1 MKGIILAGG
10 RGTRLYPI
18 TRAVSKQLLPVYD
31 KPMVYYPL
39 SVLMLAGI
47 REVLI
52 ISTPEDV
59 GAYQRLLGD
68 GTRWG
73 MRFVYAEQAEPRGL
87 ADAFLV
93 GKDFIAGDR
102 CALVLGDNVFYGS
115 RLQEIVQRAAAQ
127 PSGAVVFA
135 YPVRDPQRYG
145 IVELGP
151 VLSGGPVA
159 RPSPVGSG
167 PDGAPSQ
174 DARLP
179 GPVPSRQVLS
189 LEEKPAQPRSNLA
202 VPGMYFYDE
211 QVSEL
216 AAQVKPSP
224 RGELEITDLNRLYLE
239 RGQLTVEVFG
249 RGTAWLDAGTHE
261 SLLEA
266 SSFVHAIQHRTGMM
280 IACPE
285 EIAWRMG
292 FIDGEQLG
300 RLAAELPDDYGE
312 YLRALLATA

>member
-31 KPMVYYPL
+31 KPMIYYPL

-47 REVLI
+47 REVMV
-52 ISTPEDV
+52 ISTPEDLP
-59 GAYQRLLGD
+59 AYRRLLRD
-68 GTRWG
+68 GAQWG
-73 MRFVYAEQAEPRGL
+73 VRFEYAEQAQPRGL
-87 ADAFLV
+87 AEAFLI

-115 RLQEIVQRAAAQ
+115 GLQETVERAAAAAR
-127 PSGAVVFA
+127 GAVIFA
-135 YPVRDPQRYG
+135 YPVRDPERYG
-145 IVELGP
+145 IVELG
-151 VLSGGPVA
+151 A
-159 RPSPVGSG
+159 
-167 PDGAPSQ
+167 DK
-174 DARLP
+174 
-179 GPVPSRQVLS
+179 QVVS
-189 LEEKPAQPRSNLA
+189 LEEKPSKPRSNLA
-202 VPGMYFYDE
+202 VPGIYFYDE

-216 AAQVKPSP
+216 AAQVLPSA

-239 RGQLTVEVFG
+239 RGQLTVEVMS
-249 RGTAWLDAGTHE
+249 RGMAWLDAGTHE

-266 SSFVHAIQHRTGMM
+266 SSFVHAIQRRTGLM

-292 FIDGEQLG
+292 FIDRAQLAT
-300 RLAAELPDDYGE
+300 LATELPDEYGA
-312 YLRALLATA
+312 YVRMLAGS